1 MRLLVTQRSKGRAHG
16 LHAQVRE
23 LDDLSRID
31 LDYVESD
38 GSKEMGLLEVDPNTR
53 YVDAKATQVFDERY
67 VRKVDRLKLA
77 IHGVNNIEYLERII
91 NFDGNKLGMCANGVL
106 CLARYI
112 VEGEKLAAHIYS
124 IKAVLWMQQVRTLD
138 AIKIKAIDSFELAY
152 NIACS
157 LSEED
162 KLKDAEQLLLTGRN
176 IDQET
181 PTKESLVDNVIENEL
196 HPFVIQLTYVH
207 QLLGQTHEGTGA
219 YTYIINQ
226 NLTVE
231 PSQCKEK
238 HSQKFDLAYE
248 FNLKL
253 SPKQETMYAI
263 RVLLLLHANK
273 MDPTRKFVSVL
284 LEMFPDNVMP
294 ILFQA
299 TALVIENR
307 ARKTEEILGQFTET
321 LTENVAKLHF
331 VEA

>member
-1 MRLLVTQRSKGRAHG
+1 MVTSLGCVLMGYCALLDT
-16 LHAQVRE
+16 
-23 LDDLSRID
+23 LSRVRSLLPIFTP
-31 LDYVESD
+31 LRQSF
-38 GSKEMGLLEVDPNTR
+38 GCSKASQAQG
-53 YVDAKATQVFDERY
+53 
-67 VRKVDRLKLA
+67 
-77 IHGVNNIEYLERII
+77 
-91 NFDGNKLGMCANGVL
+91 
-106 CLARYI
+106 
-112 VEGEKLAAHIYS
+112 
-124 IKAVLWMQQVRTLD
+124 TLD

-231 PSQCKEK
+231 PSQ
-238 HSQKFDLAYE
+238 
-248 FNLKL
+248 
-253 SPKQETMYAI
+253 
-263 RVLLLLHANK
+263 

>member
-124 IKAVLWMQQVRTLD
+124 IKAVLWMQQVIVVVEFVTKKGIEPKENDVSWSHFSQASQAQGTLD

-231 PSQCKEK
+231 PSQVVNKLITVK
-238 HSQKFDLAYE
+238 GSKDTFDHLR
-248 FNLKL
+248 KL
-253 SPKQETMYAI
+253 
-263 RVLLLLHANK
+263 
-273 MDPTRKFVSVL
+273 D
-284 LEMFPDNVMP
+284 
-294 ILFQA
+294 
-299 TALVIENR
+299 
-307 ARKTEEILGQFTET
+307 
-321 LTENVAKLHF
+321 
-331 VEA
+331 